1 MERMSVKKLIRRIN
15 KRRKREA
22 EWKSWKKKTRNLA
35 VMMKQQISDPDSE
48 RFSPPR
54 FLQSHVVWNMTSSKT
69 DPVHFY
75 QNVLKCPKLIAA
87 PMVDQSELAFR
98 ILLRKYKAQLCY
110 TPMFH
115 AVNFARDAKYRKD
128 NFSTNPDDR
137 PLIVQVG
144 SM

>member
-1 MERMSVKKLIRRIN
+1 
-15 KRRKREA
+15 
-22 EWKSWKKKTRNLA
+22 
-35 VMMKQQISDPDSE
+35 
-48 RFSPPR
+48 
-54 FLQSHVVWNMTSSKT
+54 MTSSKT

-75 QNVLKCPKLIAA
+75 LNVLKCPKLIAA

-144 SM
+144 NITYEI